1 VRHGET
7 RLLMRRRCSPRN
19 DDGWPDELAA
29 RLLLRQGRA
38 KTEPRMRRPRRGHSC
53 GPRRTRARG
62 RAGARPGRVMAGLT
76 TPAVGNGSRDAREGR
91 ARRAARRRKRERLGR
106 PAQGLRELATADRA
120 EGPAGRMPSAGR
132 AGRPR

>member
-1 VRHGET
+1 
-7 RLLMRRRCSPRN
+7 
-19 DDGWPDELAA
+19 
-29 RLLLRQGRA
+29 
-38 KTEPRMRRPRRGHSC
+38 
-53 GPRRTRARG
+53 
-62 RAGARPGRVMAGLT
+62 MAGLT